1 VRGGTGVSEYSN
13 AEVIDW
19 AAATRSRY
27 GKAPSGDL
35 VVVTALAD
43 GILVAALDGLGHGH
57 DAARAARAAGKI
69 VRQSAS
75 GDLVALVG
83 RCHQALMNTRGAA
96 MSLAFIS
103 TSDGTLSWLG
113 IGNVE
118 GRLISGG
125 DPAPRLKASLSLL
138 PGVLG
143 YELPSMR
150 TAGVHIGSG
159 DLLLFATDG
168 IEAGFADSLD
178 VVGTPR
184 AIAERI
190 LAAHGRVTDDALVVA
205 VRYRGAGR

>member
-1 VRGGTGVSEYSN
+1 MGERAD
-13 AEVIDW
+13 AELIDW
-19 AAATRSRY
+19 AATTRSRY
-27 GKAPSGDL
+27 GKAPCGDL

-43 GILVAALDGLGHGH
+43 GVLVAALDGLGHGH
-57 DAARAARAAGKI
+57 DAARAARAAGKV
-69 VRQSAS
+69 VRQCAS

-83 RCHQALMNTRGAA
+83 RCHRALMKTRGAA
-96 MSLAFIS
+96 MSLAFVS
-103 TSDGTLSWLG
+103 TSDGRLSWLG

-118 GRLISGG
+118 GRLIGGG
-125 DPAPRLKASLSLL
+125 DSAPRVKASLPLL

-150 TAGVHIGSG
+150 TAEFDVGSG
-159 DLLLFATDG
+159 DLLILATDG

-178 VVGTPR
+178 VSGTPQ

-205 VRYRGAGR
+205 VRYLGAGR